1 MPIVAHIVCDGCQA
15 VKKETNHWYSITNEN
30 NGLCIKPLSL
40 PADWATK
47 NLPDSSIEYYC
58 GRFCAVEALTRWM
71 NKLSDESAL
80 FPLNGNGRDAPI
92 GRALSGPRSEQIRS
106 PLPDRDIRSMLQ
118 GCRNT
123 SLLES

>member
-15 VKKETNHWYSITNEN
+15 VKKETNHWYSVSREN
-30 NGLCIKPLSL
+30 NSLCIKPLSL
-40 PADWATK
+40 PPDWATK
-47 NLPDSSIEYYC
+47 TLPDLSIEYYC

-71 NKLSDESAL
+71 NKLSDETPL
-80 FPLNGNGRDAPI
+80 FPIIGRDAAI
-92 GRALSGPRSEQIRS
+92 SRAVSAADSEETRA

-118 GCRNT
+118 GSRST

>member
-15 VKKETNHWYSITNEN
+15 VKKETNHWYSISHEN
-30 NGLCIKPLSL
+30 NGLCITPLSL
-40 PADWATK
+40 APDWASKT
-47 NLPDSSIEYYC
+47 LPDSSIEYYC

-80 FPLNGNGRDAPI
+80 FPINGRDAATA
-92 GRALSGPRSEQIRS
+92 RAVSAEGSEEARSA
-106 PLPDRDIRSMLQ
+106 LPDRDIRSMLQ
-118 GCRNT
+118 GSRST

>member
-15 VKKETNHWYSITNEN
+15 VKKETNHWYSVSHEN
-30 NGLCIKPLSL
+30 NSLCIKPLSL

-47 NLPDSSIEYYC
+47 TLPDSSIEYYC

-80 FPLNGNGRDAPI
+80 FPIGRDAI
-92 GRALSGPRSEQIRS
+92 SRAISAGDSEETRSA
-106 PLPDRDIRSMLQ
+106 LPDRDIRSMLQ
-118 GCRNT
+118 GCRST

>member
-15 VKKETNHWYSITNEN
+15 VKKETNHWYSVSHEN
-30 NGLCIKPLSL
+30 NSLCIKPLSL

-47 NLPDSSIEYYC
+47 TLPDSSIEYYC

-80 FPLNGNGRDAPI
+80 FPIGRDVAI
-92 GRALSGPRSEQIRS
+92 SRAISAGDSEETRSA
-106 PLPDRDIRSMLQ
+106 LPDRDIRSMLQ
-118 GCRNT
+118 GCRST

>member
-15 VKKETNHWYSITNEN
+15 VKKETNHWYSVSHEN
-30 NGLCIKPLSL
+30 NSLCIKPLSL

-47 NLPDSSIEYYC
+47 TLPDSSIEYYC

-71 NKLSDESAL
+71 NKLSDETAL
-80 FPLNGNGRDAPI
+80 FPIGRDAAI
-92 GRALSGPRSEQIRS
+92 SRAISAGDSEETRSA
-106 PLPDRDIRSMLQ
+106 LPDRDIRSMLQ
-118 GCRNT
+118 GCRST